1 MMVFIHEHDLNS
13 VEFTSEQSD
22 VTKVQLGIYQ
32 KQWEFHQPW
41 WFDQETPVT
50 SNHVAFHRECNIV
63 DLSELGS
70 HQAKLGWDVS
80 DLGMLAKSLNPLKM
94 SYGSES
100 ESYQATHTFQD
111 STSLKVMAIQ
121 TVG

>member
-1 MMVFIHEHDLNS
+1 MSPKCNW
-13 VEFTSEQSD
+13 EFTKSNGNFTNHD
-22 VTKVQLGIYQ
+22 GLIKKHVTG
-32 KQWEFHQPW
+32 
-41 WFDQETPVT
+41 
-50 SNHVAFHRECNIV
+50 NHVAFHRECNIV

-100 ESYQATHTFQD
+100 ESYQATQTFQD
-111 STSLKVMAIQ
+111 STTLKVMAIQ